1 MKQHFFIIINLLF
14 FYGNAQVAIGKDFL
28 QSNYSILEFKDN
40 ENKAIILPY
49 LSEIQKSTEEGALW
63 VDSKNKKVVAYS
75 GEKIIDLTPSSNVII
90 DQNES
95 SETEGGII
103 ISDIDIKEIK
113 KEDKG
118 ILQLESKS
126 KALILPKVQSVENI
140 KNPIIGTIVYEI
152 KKQALAIFNGNRWYF
167 WK

>member
-1 MKQHFFIIINLLF
+1 M
-14 FYGNAQVAIGKDFL
+14 
-28 QSNYSILEFKDN
+28 
-40 ENKAIILPY
+40 
-49 LSEIQKSTEEGALW
+49 
-63 VDSKNKKVVAYS
+63 VAYS

-95 SETEGGII
+95 IETEGGII

-152 KKQALAIFNGNRWYF
+152 KKQALAIFNGDRWYF